1 MTNPLLMVCGN
12 VPVPARDPR
21 LNYCFRARRAPFP
34 ALLQWTLNPPQCAAA
49 LPCLSGVLLN
59 SGKMCTWVFEVRESK
74 YGIRLALFVSVC
86 AKNASRPATCPFWE
100 QIAAGAAPL
109 PSPFPGAYKIQVK
122 YVMGVFEVKESNYD
136 FRITWSPIG
145 CAGMAPAFWIIVT
158 LNLSSPPNGFK
169 SS

>member
-1 MTNPLLMVCGN
+1 MP
-12 VPVPARDPR
+12 PPSPA
-21 LNYCFRARRAPFP
+21 FRGAIKFGKK
-34 ALLQWTLNPPQCAAA
+34 C
-49 LPCLSGVLLN
+49 VL
-59 SGKMCTWVFEVRESK
+59 GVFEVRESK

-100 QIAAGAAPL
+100 QIAAGAAPFLTL
-109 PSPFPGAYKIQVK
+109 PWAYKIQVK

-136 FRITWSPIG
+136 FRITWFPIG

-158 LNLSSPPNGFK
+158 LNLSSPPNGFR